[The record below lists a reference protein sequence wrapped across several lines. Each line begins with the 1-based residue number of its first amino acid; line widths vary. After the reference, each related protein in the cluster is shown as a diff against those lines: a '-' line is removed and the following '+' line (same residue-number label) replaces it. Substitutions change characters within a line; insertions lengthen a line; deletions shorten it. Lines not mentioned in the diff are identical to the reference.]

1 MAAIPKEIVTG
12 LKEARSVGGVTPLM
26 CAVQSGNIYMV
37 GEALNKGF
45 NPFCKDDLG

>member
-37 GEALNKGF
+37 GECLNKGF
-45 NPFCKDDLG
+45 NPYCKDDLG